1 MPEFINYMKRV
12 VARVSEKND
21 ENAGAAKQ
29 VFDNH
34 AAQ

>member
-12 VARVSEKND
+12 VARVSEKSD
-21 ENAGAAKQ
+21 ENAGVAQQ

-34 AAQ
+34 AAR

>member
-12 VARVSEKND
+12 AVRVFEKSD
-21 ENAGAAKQ
+21 ENAGAAKH

-34 AAQ
+34 AAR

>member
-12 VARVSEKND
+12 AARVSEKND
-21 ENAGAAKQ
+21 ENVAAAKQ

-34 AAQ
+34 AAR